1 MHRISFI
8 AVCVAALAALVLA
21 STASAATTHKRC
33 VASSGKVVGKKIVG
47 KLSASEVDQSQARF
61 ATCGQAKRVM
71 SNVAALGLEEP
82 RGNVGGFYCVPTVF
96 FVNPDFVRYKC
107 TFKSADTAQFVKLL
121 FALQYKS

>member
-1 MHRISFI
+1 MRRIPFI
-8 AVCVAALAALVLA
+8 AVCAVALAALALA
-21 STASAATTHKRC
+21 PAASGATTHKRC
-33 VASSGKVVGKKIVG
+33 TASSGKVVGKKIVG
-47 KLSASEVDQSQARF
+47 KLAASNVDSSQARF

-71 SNVAALGLEEP
+71 SKVAALGLEEP

-96 FVNPDFVRYKC
+96 FTNPDFVRYKC